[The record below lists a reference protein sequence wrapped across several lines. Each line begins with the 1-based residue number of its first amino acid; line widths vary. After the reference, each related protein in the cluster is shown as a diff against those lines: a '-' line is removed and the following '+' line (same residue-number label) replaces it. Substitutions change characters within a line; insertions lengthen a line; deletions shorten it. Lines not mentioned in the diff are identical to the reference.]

1 MTIAKLNSKT
11 PKAVAEKIFD
21 PKPKQQIL
29 IIGGGYAGFYTAWKL
44 EKILGKNE
52 AEITLVD
59 PLPYMTYQ
67 PFLPEVAAGSIEP
80 RHVIVSHR
88 QHLRKTT
95 LISGSMT
102 KVSHKL
108 KKATVRVPGGK
119 NRVLEYDQIIM
130 TAGAVTRT
138 FPIKG
143 RRRRGNRNQDG
154 RRGR

>member
-29 IIGGGYAGFYTAWKL
+29 IIGGGYADFYTAWKL

-95 LISGSMT
+95 L
-102 KVSHKL
+102 L
-108 KKATVRVPGGK
+108 PEA
-119 NRVLEYDQIIM
+119 
-130 TAGAVTRT
+130 
-138 FPIKG
+138 
-143 RRRRGNRNQDG
+143 
-154 RRGR
+154 